1 MTIQNAVNQILGSAT
16 IGAGLYAH
24 SPTGKAKTETR
35 ELTKAYEAAET
46 HRKEWE
52 EPLDGE
58 EAIAETFTRKQAE
71 RAQRLY
77 ELNPTE
83 ANYERAATEAKAL
96 ANIQED
102 YVVKKGAKRTENRAA
117 NLSRQRSTIQLYDRF
132 GDIIRGGNANG

>member
-24 SPTGKAKTETR
+24 SPTGKAKAETR
-35 ELTKAYEAAET
+35 DLTKAYEAAET

-52 EPLDGE
+52 EPLAGE

-83 ANYERAATEAKAL
+83 ANYERAAEDARAL

-102 YVVKKGAKRTENRAA
+102 YAVKKGAKRAESRAA
-117 NLSRQRSTIQLYDRF
+117 NLSRQRNTVQFYDRF
-132 GDIIRGGNANG
+132 GDMLRGGSANG